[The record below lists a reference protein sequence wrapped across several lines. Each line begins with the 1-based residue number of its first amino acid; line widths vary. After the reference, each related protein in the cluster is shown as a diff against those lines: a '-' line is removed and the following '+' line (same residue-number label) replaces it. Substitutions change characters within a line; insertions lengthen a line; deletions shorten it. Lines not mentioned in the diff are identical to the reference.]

1 MARKGRRTANMANT
15 QKGPAPQRG
24 LDGMALATLGGV
36 VGVLVISVSNW
47 RELDR
52 IEATLGTRLAQ
63 IETRVGQVADR
74 VAQGP
79 AARPASGP
87 DPKRVYT
94 INTASGPTKGPA
106 SAPVTIAE
114 FSDFQ

>member
-1 MARKGRRTANMANT
+1 MANP
-15 QKGPAPQRG
+15 QKNQPPRHKIDA
-24 LDGMALATLGGV
+24 MALATLGGV
-36 VGVLVISVSNW
+36 VAVLAISVSNW

-52 IEATLGTRLAQ
+52 IETTIGTRLGQ
-63 IETRVGQVADR
+63 IETRVGQVADK
-74 VAQGP
+74 VGQAP

-94 INTASGPTKGPA
+94 INTASAPTKGPA

>member
-1 MARKGRRTANMANT
+1 
-15 QKGPAPQRG
+15 
-24 LDGMALATLGGV
+24 MALATLGGV
-36 VGVLVISVSNW
+36 VAVLAISVSNW

-52 IEATLGTRLAQ
+52 IEGTIGTRLGQ

-74 VAQGP
+74 VAQAP

-94 INTASGPTKGPA
+94 INTASAPTKGPA

>member
-1 MARKGRRTANMANT
+1 
-15 QKGPAPQRG
+15 
-24 LDGMALATLGGV
+24 MALATLGGV
-36 VGVLVISVSNW
+36 VAILAISVSNW

-52 IEATLGTRLAQ
+52 IEGTLGTRLAQ
-63 IETRVGQVADR
+63 IETRVGQVADK
-74 VAQGP
+74 VGQAP

-94 INTASGPTKGPA
+94 INTAAAPAKGPA